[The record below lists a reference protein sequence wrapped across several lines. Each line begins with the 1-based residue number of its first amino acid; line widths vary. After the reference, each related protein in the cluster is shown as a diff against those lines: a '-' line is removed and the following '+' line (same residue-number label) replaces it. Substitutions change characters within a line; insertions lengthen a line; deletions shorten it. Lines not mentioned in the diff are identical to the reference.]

1 MWNGPNPVSAVERR
15 KVPRRV
21 YFTLREE
28 ELPLV
33 LSKVPPAWRDLFT
46 VDVRVEGGPAHPDRD
61 AFVDFVRKGLWNVET
76 AHHGHMPIIEV
87 TGDSTARGT
96 WSMSDDLLFPAGH
109 PWAGALPRRCGYG
122 HYDEEYRKEDGE
134 WKIASMRLTRLAV
147 WDEAEPGARRTEETS
162 R

>member
-1 MWNGPNPVSAVERR
+1 MTAPKTLDDLLAIEAIKQLKAR
-15 KVPRRV
+15 
-21 YFTLREE
+21 YFLFMDTKRWDE
-28 ELPLV
+28 
-33 LSKVPPAWRDLFT
+33 WRDLFT

-134 WKIASMRLTRLAV
+134 WKIASMRLTRLVV
-147 WDEAEPGARRTEETS
+147 WDEAVPGTRRPPMAS